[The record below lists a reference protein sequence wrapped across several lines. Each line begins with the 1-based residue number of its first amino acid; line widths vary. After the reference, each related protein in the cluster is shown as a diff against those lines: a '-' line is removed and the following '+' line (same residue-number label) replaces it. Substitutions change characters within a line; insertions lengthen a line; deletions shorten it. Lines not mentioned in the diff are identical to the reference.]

1 MQQKLKNENQNLKKK
16 FLEIKKVL
24 SEMQRQ
30 QEKERLLEHI
40 VERDQLLWIYESK
53 EENEIEWDRK

>member
-1 MQQKLKNENQNLKKK
+1 MQQKSKNENQNLKKK
-16 FLEIKKVL
+16 LLEIKKVL